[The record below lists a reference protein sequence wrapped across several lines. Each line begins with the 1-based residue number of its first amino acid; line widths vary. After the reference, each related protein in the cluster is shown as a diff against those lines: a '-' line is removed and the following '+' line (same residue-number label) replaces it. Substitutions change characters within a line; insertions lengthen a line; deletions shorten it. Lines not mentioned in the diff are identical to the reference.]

1 MPFNQNSN
9 FMQQMRQNNQRFH
22 KFAQQNNRRQQDQF
36 NRTARQWN
44 IQAQQRGLQQQQQRA
59 QQQRAQFQSRQNIRY
74 RQSQPPSVASSSG
87 WRPTAQS
94 QPLSS
99 RRARCRRCWSPLY
112 PGLRTCP
119 GCGAST
125 ARARGRALWAV
136 TFIALLLGL
145 VILAAAAAHT
155 SARPSKANSQ
165 APVTSSSQGH
175 RLPQPAGEAALA
187 SARTKISD
195 SSTFKETVS

>member
-9 FMQQMRQNNQRFH
+9 FMQQMRQNNQRFQRS
-22 KFAQQNNRRQQDQF
+22 AQQNAKRQQDQF
-36 NRTARQWN
+36 NATANRWLRESGQRSLEQQRHRTQEQQR
-44 IQAQQRGLQQQQQRA
+44 QAQL
-59 QQQRAQFQSRQNIRY
+59 RQNTRY
-74 RQSQPPSVASSSG
+74 RQSRPPSAAGSSG
-87 WRPTAQS
+87 WRPTAQP
-94 QPLSS
+94 QPLLG

-125 ARARGRALWAV
+125 ARARGRAWWAV

-155 SARPSKANSQ
+155 SSRPSKANSQ
-165 APVTSSSQGH
+165 APVTSSSQSH
-175 RLPQPAGEAALA
+175 RLPRPVGEAALA
-187 SARTKISD
+187 SAGTKISD
-195 SSTFKETVS
+195 SSAFKETVS